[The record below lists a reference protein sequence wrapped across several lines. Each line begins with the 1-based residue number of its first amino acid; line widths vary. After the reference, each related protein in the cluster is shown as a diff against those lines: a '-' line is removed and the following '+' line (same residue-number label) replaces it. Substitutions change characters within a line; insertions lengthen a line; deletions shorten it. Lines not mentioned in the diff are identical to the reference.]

1 MFLTRIE
8 LDPSRRQARRYL
20 GSPQVLHAVVLKA
33 VGANNPTVPQ
43 EGAGR
48 VLWRIDESSS
58 ATSLYLLT
66 PGQPDCSQILD
77 EAARHRTQARTLDY
91 EPFLSK
97 LSEDQIWAFRLAANP
112 SRAISQGMGKRGRR
126 QGHVTIEQQ
135 REWLLS
141 RASQYGFQVLPADG
155 APESVGSSLTVVRR
169 TRPVFGRSNPEQKRR
184 DRVTINRTV
193 FEGLLE
199 VTDAAFLRSAL
210 ISGIGRSK
218 AYGCGLLTLA
228 RPV

>member
-20 GSPQVLHAVVLKA
+20 GSPQVMHAVVLKTA
-33 VGANNPTVPQ
+33 GANNPAAPQ
-43 EGAGR
+43 AGAGR

-58 ATSLYLLT
+58 AASLYLLT
-66 PGQPDCSQILD
+66 PSHPDCSQILD
-77 EAARHRTQARTLDY
+77 EAAHHGAQARTLDY

-97 LSEDQIWAFRLAANP
+97 LAEDQVWAFRLAANP
-112 SRAISQGMGKRGRR
+112 SRAISQGIGVRGRR

-141 RASQYGFQVLPADG
+141 RVSQYGFQVLPADG
-155 APESVGSSLTVVRR
+155 TPESVGSSLTVVRR

-199 VTDAAFLRSAL
+199 VTDAALLRSAL